1 MSPGSAAAVRVRLLN
16 TGTTTWT
23 AGTLYR
29 LGALSGGSFNQVT
42 WSGFSCGG
50 YMNGPLDGR
59 AFLCHSV
66 SPGGTH
72 DLNFEITVPPGAT
85 GSVRFAVRMVRDGI
99 EWFGQSYAWTIAVS
113 DSPSLPDVIV
123 DSVALSPPDPIVGEQ
138 MSFTSVVRNIGSAP
152 TPSGVVIGVGYR
164 VDGGQVT
171 WGAVQG
177 PLAPGASV
185 TVGTQ
190 GGTWKATPGDHTLTA
205 VVDDVNRFS
214 ESNETNNTRSVPFE
228 VQSSPEVANLYAM
241 NIDPANPKGRP
252 SAQQLKAIG
261 VRWLRVEWK
270 ITHGFAFYDPI
281 LSEHRAA
288 GLKVLLLLDYS
299 TVPNKPASTASDA
312 QWVAYRSRFLEGV
325 EQLASHYGDAVDAW
339 QIWNEPDLFQ
349 PGTGYDP
356 GVPAHHY
363 GLMLRDATRAI
374 RLYSSRPIVSG
385 GLTTANPSYLDAA
398 RQSAGVLNVDAIA
411 IHPYGRR
418 APDDWPHASLGFG
431 NMSELFERFLI
442 FDLPLWVTEIGT
454 IGQPIQA
461 QYLENVYRLV
471 MEEYLDRVPV
481 AFWFCWSDG
490 MVSPHGIVD
499 WDGNPKPSYH
509 RYQNIAPPWETP

>member
-1 MSPGSAAAVRVRLLN
+1 
-16 TGTTTWT
+16 
-23 AGTLYR
+23 
-29 LGALSGGSFNQVT
+29 
-42 WSGFSCGG
+42 
-50 YMNGPLDGR
+50 MNGPLDGR

-152 TPSGVVIGVGYR
+152 TPSRVVIGVGYR